1 MNEILWERHR
11 LLFTA
16 ISDTHADGV
25 AGKSY
30 YIMSVHTV
38 IRTKIV
44 IILGS

>member
-25 AGKSY
+25 AGRSY
-30 YIMSVHTV
+30 YIMYS
-38 IRTKIV
+38 IITKIV